1 LSKDASSHLAIL
13 GLGYAVEHIGP
24 SKPGHSPSE
33 FYIRWREKVSYKC
46 HVCNGLAMTF
56 KAQALNGISQCP
68 VSRVLVELTDL
79 TASKPGPAGEYLRIS
94 NLQITSH

>member
-1 LSKDASSHLAIL
+1 
-13 GLGYAVEHIGP
+13 
-24 SKPGHSPSE
+24 
-33 FYIRWREKVSYKC
+33 
-46 HVCNGLAMTF
+46 MTF

-79 TASKPGPAGEYLRIS
+79 TASKPGKAGEYLRIS